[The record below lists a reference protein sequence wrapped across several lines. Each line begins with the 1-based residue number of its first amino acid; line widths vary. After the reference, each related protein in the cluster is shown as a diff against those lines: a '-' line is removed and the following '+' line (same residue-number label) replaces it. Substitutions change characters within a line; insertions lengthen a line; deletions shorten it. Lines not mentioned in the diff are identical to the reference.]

1 MKFSHLHV
9 HTQFS
14 LLDGAAPIKSLYNK
28 AIADGMPALAIS
40 DHGNMFGVFE
50 FVKHAHTLKNADG
63 SLKVKPIVGCEFYIT
78 ENRHQKQFTKEQKD
92 PRHHQILLA
101 KNAEGYKN
109 LSKLTS
115 LGYIEGLYSKYP
127 RIDKELIH
135 KYHNGLIATTCCLGA
150 LVPQTILKKGEAE
163 AENEFK
169 WWLNIFQKD
178 YYVELQRHGIPEQE
192 KVNKVLLKFAKKYD
206 VKIIASN
213 DSHYVDEKDANAHDI
228 LLCINT
234 GELQKSEKNTSASD
248 DDVIIKNKRFAFPN
262 NQFYLKNTTEMLS
275 VFDDLPHALDNT
287 NEVIDKI
294 DVLDLKRDILIP
306 HFPVP
311 KEFENQEVYLDHLTW
326 TGAKK
331 RYETITPE
339 IEERIN
345 FELFTIKTM
354 GFAGYF
360 LIVSDFIVAGK
371 DLGVF
376 VGPGRGSAAGS
387 VVAYCIGITNIDP
400 IKYNLLFERFLNP
413 DRKSMPD
420 IDTDFDDEGRQKVLD
435 YVVDKYGK
443 NQVAQIITYGTMAA
457 KMSIKDVARVMDL
470 PLSESNAMAKLVP
483 DRPGTS
489 LKKVLKAPVTGPKSL
504 TEDGVGPDDLSNI
517 LKLRDIYN
525 GDDIRSKVLHEAEIL
540 EGSVRNTGIHASA
553 IIIAPQDLMELIPVA
568 TSKDSE
574 LWLTQIDGSNIESAG
589 VLKMDFLGLKTL
601 SILKTA
607 LGLIKKNHGISI
619 DLDALPLDDE
629 ETYKLFQ
636 RADTNGTFQFESSGM
651 QKYLRE
657 LKPDKFDDL
666 IAMNALYRPGPMAY
680 IPAFIERKHGR
691 QEIVYDL
698 PEMEEILKDTYG
710 ITVYQEQV
718 MLLSQKIAGFSKGDA
733 DILRKAMGKKKRD
746 VLDKMKTQFIEGAKK
761 NHHPEKTLEKIWT
774 DWESFAQYAFNK
786 SHSTCYAFVAY
797 ETAYLKA
804 HYPSE
809 YMAAVLNHAGAI
821 DKITFFM
828 EECKSMGL
836 TVLGPDINES
846 QKGFAVNKKGEIRFG
861 FSGMKGVGEA
871 AIENII
877 EEREKHGIFT
887 SIFDMMKRVNQR
899 TVNKKSLESLANAG
913 AFDCFKN
920 LHRAQFFFTAPGET
934 INSLEKIIRFGH
946 QYQAQKNNNT
956 NTLFGD
962 LQMEDVMPPAIPD
975 CQPWPLIELLD
986 NEREVIGMYLS
997 GHPLDNF
1004 KFQLKYYKFD
1014 TVAEFNEFKSA
1025 VNLYPNPS
1033 RSFRIAALV
1042 TEAQHRIS
1050 KRGNKFGILH
1060 LEDYSEKME
1069 LLLFGEDYVKYT
1081 HYLEPGMV
1089 LCLSGSFK
1097 QRYNTSPYE
1106 FRISN
1111 ICLLES
1117 VMKSN
1122 TKKLNI
1128 ELNPKDVSKE
1138 LINFI
1143 GDNVQKFPGNSG
1155 LRFTICD
1162 DPNNLK
1168 FSMFSM
1174 DNTFEMNDEMANFLQ
1189 HKPEFD
1195 IKVELT

>member
-14 LLDGAAPIKSLYNK
+14 LLDGAASIKALYNK
-28 AIADGMPALAIS
+28 AINDGMPALAIS

-78 ENRHQKQFTKEQKD
+78 ENRLQKQFTKDQKD
-92 PRHHQILLA
+92 QRHHQILLA
-101 KNAEGYKN
+101 KNNTGYQN
-109 LSKLTS
+109 LIKLTS
-115 LGYIEGLYSKYP
+115 LGYIEGMYSKYP

-135 KYHNGLIATTCCLGA
+135 KYHDGLIATTCCLGG
-150 LVPQTILKKGEAE
+150 LVPQMILRQGEAE

-178 YYVELQRHGIPEQE
+178 YYVELQRHGIPDQE
-192 KVNKVLLKFAKKYD
+192 KVNKVLLKFAKKYN
-206 VKIIASN
+206 VNVIASN
-213 DSHYVDEKDANAHDI
+213 DSHYVEENDSNAHDI

-234 GELQKSEKNTSASD
+234 GEKQATPKWSDFAD
-248 DDVIIKNKRFAFPN
+248 DDLAVKNKRFAFPN
-262 NQFYLKNTTEMLS
+262 NQFYLKNTSEMMS
-275 VFDDLPHALDNT
+275 AFDDIPQALDNT
-287 NEVIDKI
+287 NEIIDKI

-311 KEFENQEVYLDHLTW
+311 PAFVNQEAYLDHLTW
-326 TGAKK
+326 EGARK
-331 RYETITPE
+331 RYDTITPE

-371 DLGVF
+371 KLGVF

-420 IDTDFDDEGRQKVLD
+420 IDTDFDDEGRQKVMD

-470 PLSESNAMAKLVP
+470 PLAESNGLAKLIP

-489 LKKVLKAPVTGPKSL
+489 LRKVLKSPVTGPKSL
-504 TEDGVGPDDLSNI
+504 TEEGVGADDIANI
-517 LKLRDIYN
+517 LKLREIYN

-553 IIIAPQDLMELIPVA
+553 IIIAPKDLMELIPVA

-607 LGLIKKNHGISI
+607 LRLIKQNHGIEI
-619 DLDALPLDDE
+619 DLDGLPLDDDI
-629 ETYKLFQ
+629 TYKLYQ
-636 RADTNGTFQFESSGM
+636 RAETNGTFQFESGGM
-651 QKYLRE
+651 QKHLRD

-666 IAMNALYRPGPMAY
+666 IAMNALFRPGPMAY
-680 IPAFIERKHGR
+680 IPDYIERKHGR
-691 QEIVYDL
+691 QEIHYDL
-698 PEMEEILKDTYG
+698 PEMEEFLEDTYG

-733 DILRKAMGKKKRD
+733 DVLRKAMGKKQRA
-746 VLDKMKTQFIEGAKK
+746 VLDKMKEQFIEGAKK
-761 NHHPEKTLEKIWT
+761 NNHPVSKLEKIWT

-786 SHSTCYAFVAY
+786 SHSTCYALVAY
-797 ETAYLKA
+797 QTAYLKA

-821 DKITFFM
+821 EKITFFM

-871 AIENII
+871 ALENII
-877 EEREKHGIFT
+877 EERDKHGTFT
-887 SIFDMMKRVNQR
+887 SIFDFIKRVNQR

-913 AFDCFKN
+913 AFDCFKD
-920 LHRAQFFFTAPGET
+920 LHRAQFFFTAPGEM
-934 INSLEKIIRFGH
+934 INSLEKIIKFGN
-946 QYQAQKNNNT
+946 QYQAQLNSST

-962 LQMEDVMPPAIPD
+962 LQMAEVTPPTIPD
-975 CQPWPLIELLD
+975 CEPWPLIKLLD
-986 NEREVIGMYLS
+986 NEKDVIGIYMS

-1004 KFQLKYYKFD
+1004 SFQIKHYGLT
-1014 TVAEFNEFKSA
+1014 TVAEFNEFKEGI
-1025 VNLYPNPS
+1025 NLQPNQGRP
-1033 RSFRIAALV
+1033 FRIAGLV

-1050 KRGNKFGILH
+1050 KTGTKFGIFFV
-1060 LEDYSEKME
+1060 EDYTSKME
-1069 LLLFGEDYVKYT
+1069 LMLWREDYVRLSNF
-1081 HYLEPGMV
+1081 LEPGMV
-1089 LCLSGSFK
+1089 VCLSGAFVQRFK
-1097 QRYNTSPYE
+1097 TSPFE
-1106 FRISN
+1106 FKVN
-1111 ICLLES
+1111 GVTLLES
-1117 VMKSN
+1117 LMQSA
-1122 TKKLNI
+1122 TKKLQI
-1128 ELNPKDVSKE
+1128 EMHPKDVTKE
-1138 LINFI
+1138 LIEFFDRNM
-1143 GDNVQKFPGNSG
+1143 QEHPGNSTVKFCVQDTTS
-1155 LRFTICD
+1155 R
-1162 DPNNLK
+1162 LK
-1168 FSMFSM
+1168 FGMYALEKG
-1174 DNTFEMNDEMANFLQ
+1174 FEMNDEMANYLLE
-1189 HKPEFD
+1189 KPELG
-1195 IKVELT
+1195 IQVEFT